1 MCLEELKAGEQN
13 EMVAG
18 RGEPGLLGDS
28 SHSECGW
35 MHVEKCE
42 MKDKMVG
49 FDDIISYTA

>member
-1 MCLEELKAGEQN
+1 
-13 EMVAG
+13 MVAG